1 MACKGS
7 DKDMKGKKVIKG
19 SKKPAVPVKKPKM

>member
-7 DKDMKGKKVIKG
+7 DMKGKKVIKG